1 MRCGVVNAI
10 ERDAGSLGTKEL
22 RPRGL
27 GLEARLQDF
36 GRAGECS
43 SGEVIDI
50 TARGFA
56 LGSVSSE

>member
-10 ERDAGSLGTKEL
+10 ERDAGSLGTKKL
-22 RPRGL
+22 RPRGI

-36 GRAGECS
+36 GRAVERGG
-43 SGEVIDI
+43 GEVIDI

-56 LGSVSSE
+56 LGWVSSE